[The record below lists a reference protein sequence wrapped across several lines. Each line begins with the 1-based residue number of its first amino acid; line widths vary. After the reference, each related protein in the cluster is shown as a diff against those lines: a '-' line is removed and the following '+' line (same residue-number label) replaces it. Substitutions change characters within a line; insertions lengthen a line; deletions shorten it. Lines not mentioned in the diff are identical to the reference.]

1 MISLDFQEDKMFF
14 KKAKKKQE
22 NSFKIWT
29 EEDMIAEENKP
40 GSLYGNVNFSWYTAL
55 YQRRINSHRKNGLQA
70 VLFVL
75 GSGLRASTL
84 FIYGGGGETSYQN

>member
-1 MISLDFQEDKMFF
+1 MFF
-14 KKAKKKQE
+14 HLFKKQKNE
-22 NSFKIWT
+22 FPTIRT

-55 YQRRINSHRKNGLQA
+55 YQRSINSHRKNGLQA